1 MKKSNDSYIINLKT
15 SNLISNIPNKF
26 KPLALEFVRLIGK
39 HLFWS
44 NIKNKTFHLIIC
56 NNISCVQCFS
66 VYVQEGREDSRV
78 LL

>member
-1 MKKSNDSYIINLKT
+1 MKKYSYIINLKT

-44 NIKNKTFHLIIC
+44 NIKKRHFI
-56 NNISCVQCFS
+56 
-66 VYVQEGREDSRV
+66 
-78 LL
+78 